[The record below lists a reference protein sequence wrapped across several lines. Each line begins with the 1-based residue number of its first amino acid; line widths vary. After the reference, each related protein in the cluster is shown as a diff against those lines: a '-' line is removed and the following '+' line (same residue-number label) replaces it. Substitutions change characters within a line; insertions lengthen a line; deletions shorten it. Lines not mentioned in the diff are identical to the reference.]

1 LSIASPAEHG
11 RAVVRHGSPPSPR
24 GHATQED
31 VGVEGHPPPFAFG
44 KEWGTRAFRH
54 CLKQWHTHVVMV
66 PLVSRAGQDCHSP
79 NHRVPR
85 PRRGRATQGSVPRC
99 WKQRG
104 TRVRR
109 RHARAARLGQ
119 AEPADLGMTPTTLRE
134 DGPPDCRRLASQRIR
149 HPGVSP
155 PLLEA
160 TGHPRII
167 ESPALRED
175 GPPVKDRSCP
185 REVRLYRIPKGG
197 WNPPYALTQRMA
209 HPQHGGACKQVARPT
224 CRSVPQF
231 ADARPA
237 TQRLQRAPEFILI
250 CAFFFIP
257 P

>member
-1 LSIASPAEHG
+1 MGHPSEWSIASPAEHG
-11 RAVVRHGSPPSPR
+11 RALVRQGSSALSSLPKGSPSKRR
-24 GHATQED
+24 GHATQE
-31 VGVEGHPPPFAFG
+31 
-44 KEWGTRAFRH
+44 R
-54 CLKQWHTHVVMV
+54 
-66 PLVSRAGQDCHSP
+66 
-79 NHRVPR
+79 
-85 PRRGRATQGSVPRC
+85 SVLTAMAHAIRI
-99 WKQRG
+99 R
-104 TRVRR
+104 T

-119 AEPADLGMTPTTLRE
+119 AESADLGM
-134 DGPPDCRRLASQRIR
+134 PPASARRNGTACFQSGSRLVFPIP
-149 HPGVSP
+149 H
-155 PLLEA
+155 PLLA
-160 TGHPRII
+160 QRTGHPRII